1 MMEFEAG
8 SEGIGVFNAIAIGLS
23 VEILSGRVELNKNT
37 PAYQQFLAEF
47 AKYHPNFRPA
57 TWEHLR
63 QWITYY
69 NNPRD
74 LELLLA
80 PVLFNLNQ
88 VYRAQQDS
96 STVVLEELT
105 QLIHNNKK
113 IDDTTRWFNLKN
125 TNLFPE
131 LDSLP
136 AEARESIL
144 TKLKSILANYSGA
157 TLDEAKAFLSEQAGM
172 LEAFATHIDLT
183 TANYNRAYDTANL
196 RLTSHLSFNLS
207 NSLDRVIGKVNIM
220 LRTKA
225 ISNGKPAGHCVWV
238 ATTKNYDEDI
248 LVDKS
253 ARRITDSSL
262 PQAMSLGYQSNVP
275 NFTTEQLAAHTGKK
289 LKIVRQIIDN
299 PGAGNCGFYA
309 FAIGLIHIIQQ
320 EDPLLAPVFRQWC
333 SLVPTLTQYH
343 GGAASLSATATDVDA
358 AAAEAAAIES
368 MHKQLLLFD
377 FKRSDKNT
385 ALLNHLQMGLRNC
398 LYENRVR
405 DLKLALTDPG
415 FNNNNITANSTYLDF
430 ASVFYGQSNAIDRSE
445 GNNIFA
451 DSAELVKQITAARNL
466 IERSAGESDNEFDE
480 KLSNESVACFIRSL
494 YGADATLEQI
504 TANTAFAPE
513 LLAVQ
518 ALANIKQDRI
528 WATSQDLQKFASLF
542 NVNYYM
548 IIDGAPFQVNTNE
561 DNLPTITLNNVRGVH
576 WQTQIS
582 ELQQVRDPL
591 ATQKNKSGTLSG
603 TKTDSTGKALDVP
616 LFMGKDNDDNL
627 QQLKS
632 KLLAATIE
640 YTSYSENIW
649 FSLFHRHG
657 QTGRARAMTFQ
668 KRFNSGTD
676 YDEARQEL
684 WNFLRNPANGNTHP
698 HSYRTMVLH
707 KLLADAYPQHS
718 LQDTSRHYVKLLDE
732 LAASIDPYPALK
744 L

>member
-1 MMEFEAG
+1 
-8 SEGIGVFNAIAIGLS
+8 
-23 VEILSGRVELNKNT
+23 
-37 PAYQQFLAEF
+37 
-47 AKYHPNFRPA
+47 
-57 TWEHLR
+57 
-63 QWITYY
+63 
-69 NNPRD
+69 
-74 LELLLA
+74 
-80 PVLFNLNQ
+80 
-88 VYRAQQDS
+88 
-96 STVVLEELT
+96 
-105 QLIHNNKK
+105 
-113 IDDTTRWFNLKN
+113 
-125 TNLFPE
+125 
-131 LDSLP
+131 
-136 AEARESIL
+136 IL
-144 TKLKSILANYSGA
+144 TELKSILANYSGT
-157 TLDEAKAFLSEQAGM
+157 TLDNAKAFLSEQTRM
-172 LEAFATHIDLT
+172 LEAIATHIDLT

-196 RLTSHLSFNLS
+196 RLTSYLSFNLR
-207 NSLDRVIGKVNIM
+207 NSVNRVIGKVNIM
-220 LRTKA
+220 LRTQA
-225 ISNGKPAGHCVWV
+225 IANGKPAGHCVWV
-238 ATTKNYDEDI
+238 ATTKDYDEDV
-248 LVDKS
+248 LADKS

-262 PQAMSLGYQSNVP
+262 PQAMSLGYQSSVP

-333 SLVPTLTQYH
+333 KLVPNLTQYH
-343 GGAASLSATATDVDA
+343 VG
-358 AAAEAAAIES
+358 AAAIES

-430 ASVFYGQSNAIDRSE
+430 ASVFYGQSNAIDRSA

-466 IERSAGESDNEFDE
+466 IERSDGELDDEFDK
-480 KLSNESVACFIRSL
+480 KLTNESVACFIRSL

-504 TANTAFAPE
+504 TADKAFAPE

-548 IIDGAPFQVNTNE
+548 IINGAPFQVNTNE
-561 DNLPTITLNNVRGVH
+561 DNLPTITLNNVRSVH

-582 ELQQVRDPL
+582 ELQQVRDPVNSVL
-591 ATQKNKSGTLSG
+591 DSIVSSVKAMWANDKSLPATTDATQKNKSGTLSG
-603 TKTDSTGKALDVP
+603 TKTDSTGTALDVP

-657 QTGRARAMTFQ
+657 QTGRARAVTFQ

-684 WNFLRNPANGNTHP
+684 WDFLRNPANGNTHP

-718 LQDTSRHYVKLLDE
+718 VQDTSRHYAKLLDE